1 MKGLGAALSNE
12 VSPFLSICSNS
23 RICVRSYS
31 FQKRRDSRLAEIS
44 EQYPLVRIDKI
55 EFKNYAIV
63 SIAFNCQLHLLLGRK
78 AGSNCEVLLSIC

>member
-1 MKGLGAALSNE
+1 VLD
-12 VSPFLSICSNS
+12 
-23 RICVRSYS
+23 RIL
-31 FQKRRDSRLAEIS
+31 FKKRRDFRLAEIS